1 MRKENG
7 SIEYRW
13 EVLGVLGGGER
24 KRVPMKHRA
33 LVGNTVG
40 KPGNVTW
47 AEDSVDWGIHLDI
60 QYIQFPLLTP

>member
-1 MRKENG
+1 MT
-7 SIEYRW
+7 RW
-13 EVLGVLGGGER
+13 GWGGRAGRVGGGGER
-24 KRVPMKHRA
+24 IRVPMKHRA

-47 AEDSVDWGIHLDI
+47 AEDSGDWGIHLDI